1 MFEFWSGLFGICLSP
16 PEFEMFWEDLLDLT
30 LLIIFLGLAISWIG
44 GFAGLFLVGVVLFRK
59 FLLP

>member
-1 MFEFWSGLFGICLSP
+1 
-16 PEFEMFWEDLLDLT
+16 MFWEDLLDLT

-44 GFAGLFLVGVVLFRK
+44 GFAGLLIGGVVLFRK